1 MSKAFHKKRKIS
13 TTASHCQD
21 FCVLSSNFIFYWID
35 TIVLYGSV
43 FLLMAIY
50 IILKLS
56 LFKKMLQ
63 CTFTHKALIAKFLFL
78 FFTFHRF
85 PVADLG

>member
-1 MSKAFHKKRKIS
+1 MSTAFCKKRKIS

-21 FCVLSSNFIFYWID
+21 FCVLSSNFIFYWINN
-35 TIVLYGSV
+35 IVLYGSV

-63 CTFTHKALIAKFLFL
+63 CTLTHKALVAKFFV
-78 FFTFHRF
+78 FVFYF
-85 PVADLG
+85 P